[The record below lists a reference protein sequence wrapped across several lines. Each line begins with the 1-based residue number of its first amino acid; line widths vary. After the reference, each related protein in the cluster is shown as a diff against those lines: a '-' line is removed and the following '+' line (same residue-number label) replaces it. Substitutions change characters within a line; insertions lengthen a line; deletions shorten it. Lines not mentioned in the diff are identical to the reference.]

1 MHKRIKHIHFV
12 GIGGAGMS
20 GIAELL
26 INIGYDVSGSDVK
39 ASKVTER
46 LRSLGARIMIGHRAE
61 NADGAHVVVFSSA
74 VRHDNPELL
83 YAREHN
89 IPSIPRAEMLAEL
102 MRVKYAIAIAGSHGK
117 TTTTSL
123 VSVILVSGGLDP
135 TSIVGG
141 KVNMFGSNAKLG
153 QSEYL
158 VAEADESDG
167 SFLRLTPTIAVVTN
181 IDPEHLDYYK
191 TFDREKDAYVE
202 FVNKVPFYGLA
213 ILCLDEE
220 NVASILPRLNVRRM
234 TYGLSSHAD
243 VRGYDVAQRQ
253 GEADFSVMVRGRH
266 YGSFTVH
273 MPGIHNVY
281 NALAGV
287 AAGVE
292 LEIDPEKIREGVR
305 GFNGV
310 ERRFQ
315 IKAHIK
321 DDAHDVIVV
330 DDYGHHPKE
339 IKATLAG
346 AKSGWNRRLIVV
358 FQPHRY
364 TRTMLLFNDFLTAFY
379 QADVLIVT
387 DIYPAGEE
395 PIEGVSAYGLF
406 SRMKDMGYKDVR
418 YIRDRDRILDELEA
432 VVRPGDMVI
441 TQGAGDVTTIGDS
454 FIKRL
459 RKNG

>member
-1 MHKRIKHIHFV
+1 M

-26 INIGYDVSGSDVK
+26 LNIGYEVSGSDLK
-39 ASKVTER
+39 SSKVTER
-46 LRSLGARIMIGHRAE
+46 LQALGAAIMIGHKAV
-61 NADGAHVVVFSSA
+61 NAKDAHVVVFSSA
-74 VRHDNPELL
+74 VKDDNPELV

-89 IPSIPRAEMLAEL
+89 IPAIPRAEMLAEL
-102 MRVKYAIAIAGSHGK
+102 MRVKYAVAIAGSHGK

-123 VSVILVSGGLDP
+123 VSLVLAEGGLDP

-141 KVNMFGSNAKLG
+141 KVNIFGSNAKLG

-167 SFLRLTPTIAVVTN
+167 SFLKLTPTIAIVTN

-191 TFDREKDAYVE
+191 TFEKEKDAYVE
-202 FVNKVPFYGLA
+202 FINKVPFYGLA

-220 NVASILPRLNVRRM
+220 NVASIMPRLKVRRM
-234 TYGLSSHAD
+234 TYGLSAQAD
-243 VRGYDVAQRQ
+243 VQGYNVVQRGGAC
-253 GEADFSVMVRGRH
+253 DFSVIVRGKPF
-266 YGSFTVH
+266 GSFTIH

-281 NALAGV
+281 NALAGI

-292 LEIDPEKIREGVR
+292 LELEPGKIREGIEK
-305 GFNGV
+305 FNGV

-315 IKAHIK
+315 IKANIN
-321 DDAHDVIVV
+321 DIIVV

-346 AKSGWNRRLIVV
+346 AKNGWNRRLIVV

-379 QADVLIVT
+379 QADVLIIT

-395 PIEGVSAYGLF
+395 PIEGVDAYKLYSA
-406 SRMKDMGYKDVR
+406 MKDMGYKDVR
-418 YIRDRDRILDELEA
+418 YIPDKDKIVDALEKI
-432 VVRPGDMVI
+432 VVPGDMVI
-441 TQGAGDVTTIGDS
+441 TQGAGDILTVGDA

-459 RKNG
+459 KKNA

>member
-1 MHKRIKHIHFV
+1 M

-26 INIGYDVSGSDVK
+26 LNIGYEVSGSDLK
-39 ASKVTER
+39 SSKVTER
-46 LRSLGARIMIGHRAE
+46 LQTLGAAIMIGHKAV
-61 NADGAHVVVFSSA
+61 NAKDAHVVVFSSA
-74 VRHDNPELL
+74 VKDDNPELV

-89 IPSIPRAEMLAEL
+89 IPAIPRAEMLAEL
-102 MRVKYAIAIAGSHGK
+102 MRVKYAVAIAGSHGK

-123 VSVILVSGGLDP
+123 VSLVLAEGGLDP

-141 KVNMFGSNAKLG
+141 KVNIFGSNAKLG

-167 SFLRLTPTIAVVTN
+167 SFLKLTPTIAIVTN

-191 TFDREKDAYVE
+191 TFEKEKDAYVE
-202 FVNKVPFYGLA
+202 FINKVPFYGLA

-220 NVASILPRLNVRRM
+220 NVASIMPRLKVRRM
-234 TYGLSSHAD
+234 TYGLSAQAD
-243 VRGYDVAQRQ
+243 VQGYNVVQRGGAC
-253 GEADFSVMVRGRH
+253 DFSVIVRGKPF
-266 YGSFTVH
+266 GSFTIH

-281 NALAGV
+281 NALAGI

-292 LEIDPEKIREGVR
+292 LELEPGKIREGIEK
-305 GFNGV
+305 FNGV

-315 IKAHIK
+315 IKANIN
-321 DDAHDVIVV
+321 DIIVV

-346 AKSGWNRRLIVV
+346 AKNGWNRRLIVV

-379 QADVLIVT
+379 QADVLIIT

-395 PIEGVSAYGLF
+395 PIDGVDAYKLYSA
-406 SRMKDMGYKDVR
+406 MKDMGYKDVR
-418 YIRDRDRILDELEA
+418 YIPDKDKIVDALEKI
-432 VVRPGDMVI
+432 VVPGDMVI
-441 TQGAGDVTTIGDS
+441 TQGAGDILTVGDA

-459 RKNG
+459 KKNA

>member
-1 MHKRIKHIHFV
+1 MHKRIRHIHFV

-26 INIGYDVSGSDVK
+26 INIGYEVSGSDMK

-46 LRSLGARIMIGHRAE
+46 LQSLGAMIAIGHKAA
-61 NADGAHVVVFSSA
+61 NVGDAHVVVFSSA
-74 VRHDNPELL
+74 VRHDNPELM

-89 IPSIPRAEMLAEL
+89 IPAIPRAEMLAEL

-123 VSVILVSGGLDP
+123 VSVVLVSGGLDP

-141 KVNMFGSNAKLG
+141 KVNIFGSNAKLG

-167 SFLRLTPTIAVVTN
+167 SFLKLTPTIAIVTN

-191 TFDREKDAYVE
+191 TFDRAKDAYVE
-202 FVNKVPFYGLA
+202 FINKVPFYGLA

-220 NVASILPRLNVRRM
+220 NVASIFPRLNVRRM
-234 TYGLSSHAD
+234 TYGLSTQAD
-243 VRGYDVAQRQ
+243 VQGYNVIHKQ
-253 GEADFSVMVRGRH
+253 GESDFSVMVKGRQ
-266 YGSFTVH
+266 YGSFTIH

-281 NALAGV
+281 NALAGI
-287 AAGVE
+287 ATGIE
-292 LEIDPEKIREGVR
+292 LEIEPGKIKEGI
-305 GFNGV
+305 GKFNGV

-321 DDAHDVIVV
+321 DQINDVIVV

-346 AKSGWNRRLIVV
+346 ARSGWNRRLIVV

-379 QADVLIVT
+379 QADVLIIT

-395 PIEGVSAYGLF
+395 PIEGVDAYRLF
-406 SRMKDMGYKDVR
+406 SSMKDMGYKDVR
-418 YIRDRDRILDELEA
+418 YIPDKNKIVDELERI
-432 VVRPGDMVI
+432 VRPGDMVI
-441 TQGAGDVTTIGDS
+441 TQGAGDIPAVGDA

-459 RKNG
+459 KKNG

>member
-1 MHKRIKHIHFV
+1 M

-26 INIGYDVSGSDVK
+26 LNIGYEVSGSDLK
-39 ASKVTER
+39 SSKVTER
-46 LRSLGARIMIGHRAE
+46 LQTLGAAIMIGHKAV
-61 NADGAHVVVFSSA
+61 NAKDAHVVVFSSA
-74 VRHDNPELL
+74 VKDDNPELV

-89 IPSIPRAEMLAEL
+89 IPAIPRAEMLAEL
-102 MRVKYAIAIAGSHGK
+102 MRVKYAVAIAGSHGK

-123 VSVILVSGGLDP
+123 VSLVLAEGGLDP

-141 KVNMFGSNAKLG
+141 KVNIFGSNAKLG

-167 SFLRLTPTIAVVTN
+167 SFLKLTPTIAIVTN

-191 TFDREKDAYVE
+191 TFEKEKDAYVE
-202 FVNKVPFYGLA
+202 FINKVPFYGLA

-220 NVASILPRLNVRRM
+220 NVASIMPRLKVRRM
-234 TYGLSSHAD
+234 TYGLSAQAD
-243 VRGYDVAQRQ
+243 VQGYNVVQRGGAC
-253 GEADFSVMVRGRH
+253 DFSVIVRGKPF
-266 YGSFTVH
+266 GSFTIH

-281 NALAGV
+281 NALAGI

-292 LEIDPEKIREGVR
+292 LELEPGKIREGIEK
-305 GFNGV
+305 FNGV

-315 IKAHIK
+315 IKANIN
-321 DDAHDVIVV
+321 DIIVV

-346 AKSGWNRRLIVV
+346 AKNGWNRRLIVV

-379 QADVLIVT
+379 QADVLIIT

-395 PIEGVSAYGLF
+395 PIGGVDAYKLYSA
-406 SRMKDMGYKDVR
+406 MKDMGYKDVR
-418 YIRDRDRILDELEA
+418 YIPDKDKIVDALEKI
-432 VVRPGDMVI
+432 VVPGDMVI
-441 TQGAGDVTTIGDS
+441 TQGAGDILTVGDA

-459 RKNG
+459 KKNA

>member
-1 MHKRIKHIHFV
+1 
-12 GIGGAGMS
+12 MS

-26 INIGYDVSGSDVK
+26 LNIGYEVSGSDLK
-39 ASKVTER
+39 SSKVTER
-46 LRSLGARIMIGHRAE
+46 LQALGAAIMIGHKAV
-61 NADGAHVVVFSSA
+61 NAKDAHVVVFSSA
-74 VRHDNPELL
+74 VKDDNPELV

-89 IPSIPRAEMLAEL
+89 IPAIPRAEMLAEL
-102 MRVKYAIAIAGSHGK
+102 MRVKYAVAIAGSHGK

-123 VSVILVSGGLDP
+123 VSLVLAEGGLDP

-141 KVNMFGSNAKLG
+141 KVNIFGSNAKLG

-167 SFLRLTPTIAVVTN
+167 SFLKLTPTIAIVTN

-191 TFDREKDAYVE
+191 TFEKEKDAYVE
-202 FVNKVPFYGLA
+202 FINKVPFYGLA

-220 NVASILPRLNVRRM
+220 NVASIMPRLKVRRM
-234 TYGLSSHAD
+234 TYGLSAQAD
-243 VRGYDVAQRQ
+243 VQGYNVVQRGGAC
-253 GEADFSVMVRGRH
+253 DFSVIVRGKPF
-266 YGSFTVH
+266 GSFTIH

-281 NALAGV
+281 NALAGI

-292 LEIDPEKIREGVR
+292 LELEPGKIREGIEK
-305 GFNGV
+305 FNGV

-315 IKAHIK
+315 IKANIN
-321 DDAHDVIVV
+321 DIIVV

-346 AKSGWNRRLIVV
+346 AKNGWNRRLIVV

-379 QADVLIVT
+379 QADVLIIT

-395 PIEGVSAYGLF
+395 PIEGVDAYKLYSA
-406 SRMKDMGYKDVR
+406 MKDMGYKDVR
-418 YIRDRDRILDELEA
+418 YIPDKDKIVDALEKI
-432 VVRPGDMVI
+432 VVPGDMVI
-441 TQGAGDVTTIGDS
+441 TQGAGDILTVGDA

-459 RKNG
+459 KKNA

>member
-1 MHKRIKHIHFV
+1 MHKRIRHIHFV

-26 INIGYDVSGSDVK
+26 INIGYEVSGSDLK

-46 LRSLGARIMIGHRAE
+46 LQSLGARIMIGHRAA
-61 NADGAHVVVFSSA
+61 NAQDAHVVVFSSA
-74 VRHDNPELL
+74 VKHDNPELV
-83 YAREHN
+83 YARGHN
-89 IPSIPRAEMLAEL
+89 IPVIPRAEMLAEL

-123 VSVILVSGGLDP
+123 VSAVLASGGLDP

-141 KVNMFGSNAKLG
+141 KVNIFGSNAKLG

-167 SFLRLTPTIAVVTN
+167 SFLKLTPTIAIVTN

-191 TFDREKDAYVE
+191 TFDKEKDAYVE
-202 FVNKVPFYGLA
+202 FINKVPFYGLA

-220 NVASILPRLNVRRM
+220 NVASIFPRLNIRRM
-234 TYGLSSHAD
+234 TYGLSAQAD
-243 VRGYDVAQRQ
+243 VRGYNIVHRA
-253 GEADFSVMVRGRH
+253 GESDFSVMVKGGH
-266 YGSFTVH
+266 YGSFTIH
-273 MPGIHNVY
+273 MPGIHNIY

-292 LEIDPEKIREGVR
+292 LEIEPEKIKEGISK
-305 GFNGV
+305 FNGV

-315 IKAHIK
+315 IKAHIN
-321 DDAHDVIVV
+321 DIIVV

-379 QADVLIVT
+379 QADVLIIT

-395 PIEGVSAYGLF
+395 PIEGVDAFKLF
-406 SRMKDMGYKDVR
+406 SGMKDMGYKDVR
-418 YIRDRDRILDELEA
+418 YIHEKEKIVDELERI
-432 VVRPGDMVI
+432 VKPGDMVI
-441 TQGAGDVTTIGDS
+441 TQGAGDILTVGDAL
-454 FIKRL
+454 IKRL
-459 RKNG
+459 KRNG

>member
-1 MHKRIKHIHFV
+1 
-12 GIGGAGMS
+12 MS

-26 INIGYDVSGSDVK
+26 LNIGYEVSGSDLK
-39 ASKVTER
+39 SSKVTER
-46 LRSLGARIMIGHRAE
+46 LRTLGAAIMIGHKAV
-61 NADGAHVVVFSSA
+61 NAKDAHVVVFSSA
-74 VRHDNPELL
+74 VKDDNPELV

-102 MRVKYAIAIAGSHGK
+102 MRVKYAVAIAGSHGK

-123 VSVILVSGGLDP
+123 VSLVLAEGGLDP

-141 KVNMFGSNAKLG
+141 KVNIFGSNAKLG

-167 SFLRLTPTIAVVTN
+167 SFLKLTPTIAIVTN

-191 TFDREKDAYVE
+191 TFEKEKDAYVE
-202 FVNKVPFYGLA
+202 FINKVPFYGLA

-220 NVASILPRLNVRRM
+220 NVASIMPRLKVRRM
-234 TYGLSSHAD
+234 TYGLSAQAD
-243 VRGYDVAQRQ
+243 VQGYNVVQRGGAC
-253 GEADFSVMVRGRH
+253 DFSVIVRGKAF
-266 YGSFTVH
+266 GSFTIH

-281 NALAGV
+281 NALAGI

-292 LEIDPEKIREGVR
+292 LELEPGKIREGIEK
-305 GFNGV
+305 FNGV

-315 IKAHIK
+315 IKANIN
-321 DDAHDVIVV
+321 DIIVV

-346 AKSGWNRRLIVV
+346 AKNGWNRRLIVV

-379 QADVLIVT
+379 QADVLIIT

-395 PIEGVSAYGLF
+395 PIDGVDAYKLYSA
-406 SRMKDMGYKDVR
+406 MKDMGYKDVR
-418 YIRDRDRILDELEA
+418 YMPDKDKIVDALEKI
-432 VVRPGDMVI
+432 VVPGDMVI
-441 TQGAGDVTTIGDS
+441 TQGAGDILTVGDA

-459 RKNG
+459 KKNV

>member
-1 MHKRIKHIHFV
+1 MHKRIRHIHFV

-26 INIGYDVSGSDVK
+26 LNIGYEVSGSDLK
-39 ASKVTER
+39 SSKVTER
-46 LRSLGARIMIGHRAE
+46 LQTLGAAIMIGHKAV
-61 NADGAHVVVFSSA
+61 NAKDAHVVVFSSA
-74 VRHDNPELL
+74 VKDDNPELV

-89 IPSIPRAEMLAEL
+89 IPAIPRAEMLAEL
-102 MRVKYAIAIAGSHGK
+102 MRVKYAVAIAGSHGK

-123 VSVILVSGGLDP
+123 VSLVLAEGGLDP

-141 KVNMFGSNAKLG
+141 KVNIFGSNAKLG

-167 SFLRLTPTIAVVTN
+167 SFLKLTPTIAIVTN

-191 TFDREKDAYVE
+191 TFEKEKDAYVE
-202 FVNKVPFYGLA
+202 FINKVPFYGLA

-220 NVASILPRLNVRRM
+220 NVASIMPRLKVRRM
-234 TYGLSSHAD
+234 TYGLSAQAD
-243 VRGYDVAQRQ
+243 VQGYNVVQKGGAC
-253 GEADFSVMVRGRH
+253 DFSVIVRGKPF
-266 YGSFTVH
+266 GSFTIH

-281 NALAGV
+281 NALAGI

-292 LEIDPEKIREGVR
+292 LELEPGKIRKGIET
-305 GFNGV
+305 FNGV

-315 IKAHIK
+315 IKANIN
-321 DDAHDVIVV
+321 DIIVV

-346 AKSGWNRRLIVV
+346 AKNGWNRRLIVV

-379 QADVLIVT
+379 QADVLIIT

-395 PIEGVSAYGLF
+395 PIEGVDAYKLYSA
-406 SRMKDMGYKDVR
+406 MKDMGYKDVR
-418 YIRDRDRILDELEA
+418 YIADKDKIVDALEKI
-432 VVRPGDMVI
+432 VVPGDMVI
-441 TQGAGDVTTIGDS
+441 TQGAGDILTVGDA

-459 RKNG
+459 KKNA

>member
-26 INIGYDVSGSDVK
+26 LNIGYEISGSDLK
-39 ASKVTER
+39 LSKTVER
-46 LRSLGARIMIGHRAE
+46 LQTLGAKIKIGHKGT
-61 NADGAHVVVFSSA
+61 NVKNAHVVVFSSA
-74 VRHDNPELL
+74 VKHDNPELI
-83 YAREHN
+83 YAKEHS
-89 IPSIPRAEMLAEL
+89 IPVIPRAEMLAEL

-123 VSVILVSGGLDP
+123 VSIVLTTAGLDP
-135 TSIVGG
+135 TSVVGG
-141 KVNMFGSNAKLG
+141 KVNIFDSNAKLG
-153 QSEYL
+153 MSEYL

-167 SFLRLTPTIAVVTN
+167 SFLKLTPTIAVVTN

-191 TFDREKDAYVE
+191 TFAKEKEAYIE
-202 FVNKVPFYGLA
+202 FINKVPFYGLA

-220 NVASILPRLNVRRM
+220 NVASILPMIKVRRM
-234 TYGLSSHAD
+234 TYGLTAQAD
-243 VRGYDVAQRQ
+243 VHGYDVVEKG
-253 GEADFSVMVRGRH
+253 GECSFSVMVKDRH
-266 YGSFTVH
+266 YGSFTIH

-281 NALAGV
+281 NTLAAV
-287 AAGVE
+287 AVAIE
-292 LEIDPEKIREGVR
+292 LEIEPEKIQKGINR
-305 GFNGV
+305 FNGV

-315 IKAHIK
+315 IKGQIN
-321 DDAHDVIVV
+321 DIIVV

-346 AKSGWNRRLIVV
+346 AKNGWNRRLIVV

-379 QADVLIVT
+379 QADVLIIT
-387 DIYPAGEE
+387 DIYPASEE
-395 PIEGVSAYGLF
+395 PIEGVDAYKLF
-406 SRMKDMGYKDVR
+406 SKMKDMGYKDVR
-418 YIRDRDRILDELEA
+418 YIHDKKKIPDELERI
-432 VVRPGDMVI
+432 VKPGDMVI
-441 TQGAGDVTTIGDS
+441 TLGAGDIAAVGDA

-459 RKNG
+459 KKNG

>member
-1 MHKRIKHIHFV
+1 MHKRIRHIHFV

-26 INIGYDVSGSDVK
+26 LNIGYEVSGSDLK
-39 ASKVTER
+39 SSKVTER
-46 LRSLGARIMIGHRAE
+46 LQTLGAAIMIGHKAV
-61 NADGAHVVVFSSA
+61 NAKDAHVVVFSSA
-74 VRHDNPELL
+74 VKDDNPELV

-89 IPSIPRAEMLAEL
+89 IPAIPRAEMLAEL
-102 MRVKYAIAIAGSHGK
+102 MRVKYAVAIAGSHGK

-123 VSVILVSGGLDP
+123 VSLVLAEGGLDP

-141 KVNMFGSNAKLG
+141 KVNIFGSNAKLG

-167 SFLRLTPTIAVVTN
+167 SFLKLTPTIAIVTN

-191 TFDREKDAYVE
+191 TFEKEKDAYVE
-202 FVNKVPFYGLA
+202 FINKVPFYGLA

-220 NVASILPRLNVRRM
+220 NVASIMPRLKVRRM
-234 TYGLSSHAD
+234 TYGLSAQAD
-243 VRGYDVAQRQ
+243 VQGYNVVQRGGAC
-253 GEADFSVMVRGRH
+253 DFSVIVRGKPF
-266 YGSFTVH
+266 GSFTIH

-281 NALAGV
+281 NALAGI

-292 LEIDPEKIREGVR
+292 LELEPGKIREGIEK
-305 GFNGV
+305 FNGV

-315 IKAHIK
+315 IKANIN
-321 DDAHDVIVV
+321 DIIVV

-346 AKSGWNRRLIVV
+346 AKNGWNRRLIVV

-379 QADVLIVT
+379 QADVLIIT

-395 PIEGVSAYGLF
+395 PIDGVDAYKLYSA
-406 SRMKDMGYKDVR
+406 MKDMGYKDVR
-418 YIRDRDRILDELEA
+418 YIPDKDKIVDALEKI
-432 VVRPGDMVI
+432 VVPGDMVI
-441 TQGAGDVTTIGDS
+441 TQGAGDILTVGDA

-459 RKNG
+459 KKNA

>member
-1 MHKRIKHIHFV
+1 MHKRIRHIHFV

-26 INIGYDVSGSDVK
+26 INIGYEVSGSDQK

-46 LRSLGARIMIGHRAE
+46 LQSLGARIMIGHRAVH
-61 NADGAHVVVFSSA
+61 AQDAHVVVFSSA
-74 VRHDNPELL
+74 VKHDNPELA

-89 IPSIPRAEMLAEL
+89 IPVIPRAEMLAEL

-123 VSVILVSGGLDP
+123 ISIMLAAAGLDP

-141 KVNMFGSNAKLG
+141 RVNIFGSNAKLG

-167 SFLRLTPTIAVVTN
+167 SFLKLTPTIAIVTN

-202 FVNKVPFYGLA
+202 FINKVPFYGLA

-220 NVASILPRLNVRRM
+220 NVASILPRIKVRRM
-234 TYGLSSHAD
+234 TYGLSAQAD
-243 VRGYDVAQRQ
+243 VLGYNVVQKA
-253 GEADFSVMVRGRH
+253 GECEFSAMVKGEQ
-266 YGSFTVH
+266 YGSFTIH

-281 NALAGV
+281 NALASI
-287 AAGVE
+287 AAGIE
-292 LEIDPEKIREGVR
+292 LELEPENIRDGINK
-305 GFNGV
+305 FNGV

-315 IKAHIK
+315 IKAKI
-321 DDAHDVIVV
+321 DDIIVV

-346 AKSGWNRRLIVV
+346 AKNGWNRRLVVV

-379 QADVLIVT
+379 QADVLIIT

-395 PIEGVSAYGLF
+395 PIEGVDAFRLF

-418 YIRDRDRILDELEA
+418 YIHDKEKIVDELERT
-432 VVRPGDMVI
+432 VRPGDMVI
-441 TQGAGDVTTIGDS
+441 TQGAGDIFAVGDAL
-454 FIKRL
+454 IKRL
-459 RKNG
+459 KKNG

>member
-1 MHKRIKHIHFV
+1 MHKRIRHIHFV

-26 INIGYDVSGSDVK
+26 INIGYEVSGSDQK
-39 ASKVTER
+39 QSKVTER
-46 LRSLGARIMIGHRAE
+46 LRALGASVTIGHRAS
-61 NADGAHVVVFSSA
+61 NAQGAHVVVFSSA
-74 VRHDNPELL
+74 VRDDNPELV

-89 IPSIPRAEMLAEL
+89 IPAIPRAEMLAEL
-102 MRVKYAIAIAGSHGK
+102 MRVKYAVAIAGSHGK

-123 VSVILVSGGLDP
+123 VSSVLASGGLDP

-141 KVNMFGSNAKLG
+141 KVNIFGSNAKLG

-167 SFLRLTPTIAVVTN
+167 SFLKLTPTIAIITN
-181 IDPEHLDYYK
+181 IDPEHLDYYT

-202 FVNKVPFYGLA
+202 FINKVPFYGLA

-220 NVASILPRLNVRRM
+220 NVASIMPRIKVRRM
-234 TYGLSSHAD
+234 TYGLSAQAD
-243 VRGYDVAQRQ
+243 VQGYNVVQRG
-253 GEADFSVMVRGRH
+253 GECDFSVTVRGKP
-266 YGSFTVH
+266 YGSFTIH
-273 MPGIHNVY
+273 MPGVHNVY
-281 NALAGV
+281 NALAGI

-292 LEIDPEKIREGVR
+292 LELEPEKIKEGI
-305 GFNGV
+305 GKFNGV

-315 IKAHIK
+315 IKATVNDI
-321 DDAHDVIVV
+321 IVV

-346 AKSGWNRRLIVV
+346 AKNGWKRRLIVV

-379 QADVLIVT
+379 QADVLIIT
-387 DIYPAGEE
+387 DIYSAGED
-395 PIEGVSAYGLF
+395 PIPGVDASRLF
-406 SRMKDMGYKDVR
+406 TAMKDMGYKDVR
-418 YIRDRDRILDELEA
+418 YIQDKEKIVDELERT
-432 VVRPGDMVI
+432 VVPGDMVI
-441 TQGAGDVTTIGDS
+441 TQGAGDILTVGDAL
-454 FIKRL
+454 IKRL
-459 RKNG
+459 KKHD

>member
-1 MHKRIKHIHFV
+1 
-12 GIGGAGMS
+12 MS

-26 INIGYDVSGSDVK
+26 INIGYEVSGSDQK

-46 LRSLGARIMIGHRAE
+46 LQSLGARIMIGHRAVH
-61 NADGAHVVVFSSA
+61 AQDAHVVVFSSA
-74 VRHDNPELL
+74 VKHDNPELA

-89 IPSIPRAEMLAEL
+89 IPVIPRAEMLAEL

-123 VSVILVSGGLDP
+123 ISIMLAAAGLDP

-141 KVNMFGSNAKLG
+141 RVNIFGSNAKLG

-167 SFLRLTPTIAVVTN
+167 SFLKLTPTIAIVTN

-202 FVNKVPFYGLA
+202 FINKVPFYGLA

-220 NVASILPRLNVRRM
+220 NVASILPRIKVRRM
-234 TYGLSSHAD
+234 TYGLSAQAD
-243 VRGYDVAQRQ
+243 VLGYNVVQKA
-253 GEADFSVMVRGRH
+253 GECEFSAMVKGEQ
-266 YGSFTVH
+266 YGSFTIH

-281 NALAGV
+281 NALASI
-287 AAGVE
+287 AAGIE
-292 LEIDPEKIREGVR
+292 LELEPENIRDGINK
-305 GFNGV
+305 FNGV

-315 IKAHIK
+315 IKAKI
-321 DDAHDVIVV
+321 DDIIVV

-346 AKSGWNRRLIVV
+346 AKNGWNRRLVVV

-379 QADVLIVT
+379 QADVLIIT

-395 PIEGVSAYGLF
+395 PIEGVDAFRLF

-418 YIRDRDRILDELEA
+418 YIHDKEKIVDELERT
-432 VVRPGDMVI
+432 VRPGDMVI
-441 TQGAGDVTTIGDS
+441 TQGAGDIFAVGDAL
-454 FIKRL
+454 IKRL
-459 RKNG
+459 KKNG

>member
-1 MHKRIKHIHFV
+1 M

-26 INIGYDVSGSDVK
+26 LNIGYEVSGSDLK
-39 ASKVTER
+39 SSKVTER
-46 LRSLGARIMIGHRAE
+46 LQTLGAAIMIGHKAV
-61 NADGAHVVVFSSA
+61 NAKDAHVVVFSSA
-74 VRHDNPELL
+74 VKDDNPELV

-89 IPSIPRAEMLAEL
+89 IPAIPRAEMLAEL
-102 MRVKYAIAIAGSHGK
+102 MRVKYAVAIAGSHGK

-123 VSVILVSGGLDP
+123 VSLVLAEGGLDP

-141 KVNMFGSNAKLG
+141 KVNIFGSNAKLG

-167 SFLRLTPTIAVVTN
+167 SFLKLTPTIAIVTN

-191 TFDREKDAYVE
+191 TFEKEKDAYVE
-202 FVNKVPFYGLA
+202 FINKVPFYGLA

-220 NVASILPRLNVRRM
+220 NVASIMPRLKVRRM
-234 TYGLSSHAD
+234 TYGLSAQAD
-243 VRGYDVAQRQ
+243 VRGYNVVQR
-253 GEADFSVMVRGRH
+253 GGACDFSVIVRGKPF
-266 YGSFTVH
+266 GSFTIH

-281 NALAGV
+281 NALAGI

-292 LEIDPEKIREGVR
+292 LELEPGKIQEGIEK
-305 GFNGV
+305 FNGV

-315 IKAHIK
+315 IKANIN
-321 DDAHDVIVV
+321 DIIVV

-346 AKSGWNRRLIVV
+346 AKNGWNRRLIVV
-358 FQPHRY
+358 FQPHRF

-379 QADVLIVT
+379 QADVLIIT

-395 PIEGVSAYGLF
+395 PIEGVDAYKLYSA
-406 SRMKDMGYKDVR
+406 MKDMGYKDVR
-418 YIRDRDRILDELEA
+418 YIPDKDKIVDALEKI
-432 VVRPGDMVI
+432 VVPGDMVI
-441 TQGAGDVTTIGDS
+441 TQGAGDILTVGDA

-459 RKNG
+459 KKNA